1 MRLPGFIFTQD
12 HAGTF
17 AEFTDVDMVNVIS
30 RRDDSFSKKTPQN
43 QFSQMLWD
51 TDQFHGQ
58 TFIYIYIH
66 HVFHK
71 NGFCFLMSFPVTTQ
85 KLIGNILEQ
94 IQVVVLFVDFH
105 RTVPFVR

>member
-1 MRLPGFIFTQD
+1 MAQLETGTSANRCNLIDNGDFHLGTTEGFEKNESNTDGLSAVSYTHLDVYKRQ
-12 HAGTF
+12 
-17 AEFTDVDMVNVIS
+17 DVDLVNVIS

-71 NGFCFLMSFPVTTQ
+71 
-85 KLIGNILEQ
+85 
-94 IQVVVLFVDFH
+94 D
-105 RTVPFVR
+105 

>member
-1 MRLPGFIFTQD
+1 
-12 HAGTF
+12 
-17 AEFTDVDMVNVIS
+17 
-30 RRDDSFSKKTPQN
+30 
-43 QFSQMLWD
+43 MLWD

-58 TFIYIYIH
+58 AFIYIYIH

-71 NGFCFLMSFPVTTQ
+71 NGFRFFMSFPVTTQ

>member
-1 MRLPGFIFTQD
+1 MRLLGFIFTQD

-17 AEFTDVDMVNVIS
+17 AEFTDVDLVNVIS

-71 NGFCFLMSFPVTTQ
+71 DWFRFFMSFSVTTQ